1 MFSALFIPLLTGH
14 RILRSLSRVRPIEQ
28 VLHVSRAERDGT
40 RGWEAGS
47 THPATRVGTE
57 AR

>member
-1 MFSALFIPLLTGH
+1 MFSALFIPLPTGH
-14 RILRSLSRVRPIEQ
+14 RVPQSLSRVRPIEKDQ
-28 VLHVSRAERDGT
+28 HVSGVERDST
-40 RGWEAGS
+40 RGREDGS